1 MDGMDETSKRILEPY
16 QYLLQLPGKFL
27 CTLLFLNIK
36 IVFRE
41 TFVVGSTSQGL
52 SGGDSI
58 HLPMSGQKCLCQQAE
73 QPDEKGLKL
82 EIAVEGNAYPQS
94 SKQVRTKLSQAF
106 NHWLNVPEDKIQV
119 IIEVTEMLHNASLL
133 VDDIEDNSKLRRGF
147 PVAHSIYGIPSVI
160 NCANYVYFLGLE
172 KVLTLDHP
180 DAVKVFTRQLLE
192 LHKGQGLDIYWRDTY
207 TCPTEAEYKA
217 MVLQKTGGLFGL
229 AVGLMQLF
237 SNYKKDLKPLL
248 NTLGLFFQIRDDYAN
263 LHSKE
268 YSENKSFCEDLT
280 EGKFS
285 FPTIHAIWSRPE
297 STQVQN
303 ILRQRTENIDIKKY
317 CVHYLENV
325 GSFEYT
331 RNTLKELESE
341 AYKQIESLGGNPEL
355 VALVEQLSK
364 MFKETEN

>member
-1 MDGMDETSKRILEPY
+1 MEQVEQTSKRLLLEPY
-16 QYLLQLPGKFL
+16 KYLLQLPG
-27 CTLLFLNIK
+27 
-36 IVFRE
+36 
-41 TFVVGSTSQGL
+41 
-52 SGGDSI
+52 
-58 HLPMSGQKCLCQQAE
+58 
-73 QPDEKGLKL
+73 
-82 EIAVEGNAYPQS
+82 
-94 SKQVRTKLSQAF
+94 KQVRTKLSQAF

-133 VDDIEDNSKLRRGF
+133 IDDIEDNSKLRRGF
-147 PVAHSIYGIPSVI
+147 PVAHSIYGVPAVI

-192 LHKGQGLDIYWRDTY
+192 LHQGQGLDIYWRDNY
-207 TCPTEAEYKA
+207 TCPTEEEYKT

-237 SNYKKDLKPLL
+237 SNYNKDLKPLL
-248 NTLGLFFQIRDDYAN
+248 NTLGLLFQIRDDYAN
-263 LHSKE
+263 LRSKE

-303 ILRQRTENIDIKKY
+303 ILRQRTENVDVKTY
-317 CVHYLENV
+317 CVQYLETV

-331 RNTLKELESE
+331 RKTLKELEAE
-341 AYKQIESLGGNPEL
+341 AYRQIELLGGNPEL
-355 VALVEQLSK
+355 VALVEHLSK
-364 MFKETEN
+364 MFRDDKN

>member
-1 MDGMDETSKRILEPY
+1 MWSRTYSKLADEENPKSVLVVEASALKGNLNDRISFFQTLSI
-16 QYLLQLPGKFL
+16 LNKVLQNWRLNYSV
-27 CTLLFLNIK
+27 TLNNFFLFL
-36 IVFRE
+36 
-41 TFVVGSTSQGL
+41 Q
-52 SGGDSI
+52 
-58 HLPMSGQKCLCQQAE
+58 
-73 QPDEKGLKL
+73 
-82 EIAVEGNAYPQS
+82 
-94 SKQVRTKLSQAF
+94 
-106 NHWLNVPEDKIQV
+106 QV

-180 DAVKVFTRQLLE
+180 DAVKVFTCQLLE

-237 SNYKKDLKPLL
+237 SSYKKDLKPLL

-303 ILRQRTENIDIKKY
+303 ILRQRTENVDIKKY

-331 RNTLKELESE
+331 RNTLKELEAE

>member
-1 MDGMDETSKRILEPY
+1 MLTSLGAWPARARGALGGAFSPQEGKVAPGGAEGRRGAVLRSGLCRRQRLHSRSSGWSGAGFRLPAAAAEEEAEEAAVKR
-16 QYLLQLPGKFL
+16 G
-27 CTLLFLNIK
+27 
-36 IVFRE
+36 
-41 TFVVGSTSQGL
+41 
-52 SGGDSI
+52 
-58 HLPMSGQKCLCQQAE
+58 
-73 QPDEKGLKL
+73 
-82 EIAVEGNAYPQS
+82 
-94 SKQVRTKLSQAF
+94 KQVRTKLSQAF

-207 TCPTEAEYKA
+207 TCPTEDEYKA

-355 VALVEQLSK
+355 VALVQQLSK

>member
-1 MDGMDETSKRILEPY
+1 MEGMEETSERILLEPY
-16 QYLLQLPGKFL
+16 KYLLQLP
-27 CTLLFLNIK
+27 
-36 IVFRE
+36 V
-41 TFVVGSTSQGL
+41 
-52 SGGDSI
+52 
-58 HLPMSGQKCLCQQAE
+58 
-73 QPDEKGLKL
+73 
-82 EIAVEGNAYPQS
+82 AVLTTVARGWTPAMG
-94 SKQVRTKLSQAF
+94 KQVRTKLSQAF
-106 NHWLNVPEDKIQV
+106 NHWLNVPEDKKQ
-119 IIEVTEMLHNASLL
+119 
-133 VDDIEDNSKLRRGF
+133 
-147 PVAHSIYGIPSVI
+147 
-160 NCANYVYFLGLE
+160 

-180 DAVKVFTRQLLE
+180 EAVKVFTRQLLE
-192 LHKGQGLDIYWRDTY
+192 LHQGQGLDIYWRDTY

-237 SNYKKDLKPLL
+237 SNYKRDLKPLL

-303 ILRQRTENIDIKKY
+303 ILRQRTENVDIKKY

-331 RNTLKELESE
+331 RQTLQKLESE
-341 AYKQIESLGGNPEL
+341 AYEQIESLGGNPEL
-355 VALVEQLSK
+355 VALVEHLSK
-364 MFKETEN
+364 MFKENEN

>member
-1 MDGMDETSKRILEPY
+1 MVAGCKRDPIWEFFNEIPLPVGKTGMRAKCKQCNKEMQALVVRMKQHYEKCSFSGENCFEDDERNMSEHA
-16 QYLLQLPGKFL
+16 
-27 CTLLFLNIK
+27 
-36 IVFRE
+36 
-41 TFVVGSTSQGL
+41 GS
-52 SGGDSI
+52 SG
-58 HLPMSGQKCLCQQAE
+58 
-73 QPDEKGLKL
+73 
-82 EIAVEGNAYPQS
+82 
-94 SKQVRTKLSQAF
+94 KQVRTKLSQAF

-133 VDDIEDNSKLRRGF
+133 IDDIEDNSKLRRGF

-160 NCANYVYFLGLE
+160 NSANYVYFLGLQ

-192 LHKGQGLDIYWRDTY
+192 LHQGQGLDIYWRDTY

-237 SNYKKDLKPLL
+237 SHYKRDLKPLL

-303 ILRQRTENIDIKKY
+303 ILRQRTENVDIKKY

-331 RNTLKELESE
+331 RQTLKKLESE

-355 VALVEQLSK
+355 VALVEHLSK
-364 MFKETEN
+364 MFKENEN